1 MSVSKEVAAKTA
13 LNAKNL
19 EALGAERLAELL
31 IEISTGNAA
40 AKRRLRL
47 ELAGAQSPAELAK
60 EMRRRLAT
68 IARSRSFIDWQGI
81 RSLADD
87 LEAQRRAIVE
97 TMVRK
102 DPREALDL
110 LWRFMALA
118 PSILD
123 RCDDSNGTVIS
134 VFHDACSAIG
144 DVALAATPDAT
155 ALADQAFEALVAN
168 APLHSLARFKGG
180 EDQRSY
186 CPVTTPPHHEF
197 ESWTTAPFARPSDRL
212 RRTGVLLPGWQDAF
226 CVWHL
231 SWPSHAG
238 VVCDGVRVASIIPS
252 LG

>member
-155 ALADQAFEALVAN
+155 GSQIRRSKLWSQT
-168 APLHSLARFKGG
+168 LHSTLSRASRAARISGVIARLQRLHIMNSNHGRPLPSPGRPTAYGAQVCFCLDGKMHFAFGICHGRLMLAL
-180 EDQRSY
+180 
-186 CPVTTPPHHEF
+186 
-197 ESWTTAPFARPSDRL
+197 FAM
-212 RRTGVLLPGWQDAF
+212 G
-226 CVWHL
+226 
-231 SWPSHAG
+231 
-238 VVCDGVRVASIIPS
+238 
-252 LG
+252 